1 MGFVSD
7 DMSRCWMCQDLPPLP
22 ASELKVVAILT
33 TRADNRLALCH
44 ACLNWWLDAA
54 DDDPEVEPIELELLR

>member
-1 MGFVSD
+1 
-7 DMSRCWMCQDLPPLP
+7 MCQDLPPLP